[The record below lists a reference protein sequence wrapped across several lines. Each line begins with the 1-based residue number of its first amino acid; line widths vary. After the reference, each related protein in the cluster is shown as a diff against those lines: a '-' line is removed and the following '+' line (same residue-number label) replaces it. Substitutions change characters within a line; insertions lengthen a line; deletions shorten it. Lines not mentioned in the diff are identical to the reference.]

1 MLDSI
6 TAAGLTPT
14 NLAIAAGVSIVLG
27 LVVAL
32 VHAKTAKYSKNFI
45 TTLVVLPLLV
55 MGVMMMVNGNLGTG
69 IAIMGAFSL
78 VRFRSIPGTSR
89 EIVSVFFAMSIGLA
103 TGTGYIGFAVLMT
116 AAISLVLI
124 LMSTLKLFQ
133 PRLASQRLII
143 TLPEDSEYDTALQ
156 PVFDKYRIKADLEQ
170 IRTKNMGSLLEATYD
185 VKIPSS
191 VKRKQF
197 IDDLRVRNGN
207 LAITL
212 YSTNAEGGL

>member
-55 MGVMMMVNGNLGTG
+55 MGVMMMVTGNLCTG
-69 IAIMGAFSL
+69 IAIMCAFSL
-78 VRFRSIPGTSR
+78 VRFSSIPGTSR
-89 EIVSVFFAMSIGLA
+89 EMVSVFFAMSIGLA

>member
-1 MLDSI
+1 MLSSI
-6 TAAGLTPT
+6 TAAGLTPQ
-14 NLAIAAGVSIVLG
+14 NLAICAGVSVLLG
-27 LVVAL
+27 LIVAF

-103 TGTGYIGFAVLMT
+103 TGTGYVGFALMMT
-116 AAISLVLI
+116 AAISLVLV
-124 LMSTLKLFQ
+124 LMSSLKLFQ
-133 PRLASQRLII
+133 PRIASQRLIV

-156 PVFDKYRIKADLEQ
+156 PVFDKYGVKAELEQ

-185 VKIPSS
+185 AKIPSK
-191 VKRKQF
+191 VNRKQF